1 MTTAT
6 KKAPARKPVE
16 KRSVDYLQQALEDL
30 ALARGHAQQ
39 EVRAG
44 IDAAAERIREARKE
58 LQARA
63 HEQADDLQA
72 RLEHASDDA
81 LREFGRAAIRAQRTP
96 EALTEMQTEIRARKR
111 MMVV

>member
-6 KKAPARKPVE
+6 KKPPARKPAQ

-30 ALARGHAQQ
+30 ALARGQAQH

-63 HEQADDLQA
+63 HEQAGEMQA
-72 RLEHASDDA
+72 RLDHASDDA

-111 MMVV
+111 MLLV